1 MTNPYAPPVDS
12 GEEGARRP
20 IVADGRAAQLFE
32 VSPGALVGLYLV
44 TFGIY
49 GVYWFYKHWAVQ
61 KRARGLNV
69 SPLGRGI
76 FAIFFVH
83 KLFKIIDQ
91 TARATGITP
100 QWNAASQATMYVVI
114 VIVARVVTR
123 LSDTGVGLLAGLGL
137 VGLAVIPLLSAQ
149 RVANQANG
157 RALNADAWI
166 D

>member
-1 MTNPYAPPVDS
+1 MSNPYAPPVDS
-12 GEEGARRP
+12 GEDAARRP
-20 IVADGRAAQLFE
+20 IVSDGRAAQFFE
-32 VSPGALVGLYLV
+32 VAPGTLVGLYLI

-61 KRARGLNV
+61 KRARGLNI
-69 SPLGRGI
+69 SPLARGI

-83 KLFKIIDQ
+83 KLFKMIDQ

-100 QWNAASQATMYVVI
+100 KWDAASQATLYVII

-123 LSDTGVGLLAGLGL
+123 LSDTGVTLLAGLGL
-137 VGLAVIPLLSAQ
+137 VGAAVIPLWSAQ

-157 RALNADAWI
+157 RALNADSWI
-166 D
+166 E